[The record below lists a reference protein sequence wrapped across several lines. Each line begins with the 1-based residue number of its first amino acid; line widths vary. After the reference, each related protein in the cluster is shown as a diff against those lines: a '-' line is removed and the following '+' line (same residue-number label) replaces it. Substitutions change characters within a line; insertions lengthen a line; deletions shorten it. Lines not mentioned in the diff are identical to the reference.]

1 MKREYRYDR
10 ATITPVESG
19 TGFLRAR
26 VAIAR
31 PGVFP
36 YLYTDGDV
44 RMEAKLPDEILSELT
59 LSTAKGCPV
68 TDGHPPLDDSR
79 GMVTPENWSKYVKGA
94 LGDEVQVIDDMPWFN
109 ETVFDAGLI
118 EELKNGNKVEVSI
131 GFETDIDPTPGE
143 FLGQKY
149 DCVQRNIRIN
159 HVAHVDKGR
168 AGETVRAYLDSAN
181 IDGFDIAVM
190 KDNHKQET
198 VMENKT
204 TKQDTTKQDESA
216 ILDGMKRFFALFA
229 RNDDLEAAAAGVEE
243 AKKETED
250 TPPPKNEEEA
260 AVQNEQIALLKAQ
273 IDALQALLAEKTKL
287 LEEANAPATMDAAI
301 SQRLELIE
309 LARSC
314 VPDFKHDGM
323 KNRDIKLAVIDRV
336 LPFGS
341 EVKKYSV
348 SDVVINARFDAAAAL
363 AREIAS
369 RRDNSAGSVTLD
381 EAEIMKKRNGRL
393 NLHEVKTH

>member
-1 MKREYRYDR
+1 M
-10 ATITPVESG
+10 
-19 TGFLRAR
+19 RAR

-59 LSTAKGCPV
+59 LATAKGCPV

-79 GMVTPENWSKYVKGA
+79 GLVTPENWSKYVKGA
-94 LGDEVQVIDDMPWFN
+94 LGDEVEVIDEMPWFK

-118 EELKNGNKVEVSI
+118 EELKIGNKVEVSI

-143 FLGQKY
+143 FSGQKY

-168 AGETVRAYLDSAN
+168 AGETVRAYLDSA
-181 IDGFDIAVM
+181 IPDGLDIAVM

-198 VMENKT
+198 VMEKNKK
-204 TKQDTTKQDESA
+204 TKQDDSA

-250 TPPPKNEEEA
+250 TPPPKNEDEA
-260 AVQNEQIALLKAQ
+260 AAQNEQMALLKAQ

-301 SQRLELIE
+301 SERLELVE

-323 KNRDIKLAVIDRV
+323 KNRDIKLAVIDKV
-336 LPFGS
+336 LPFGA
-341 EVKKYSV
+341 EVKKDSV

-363 AREIAS
+363 ARETAS
-369 RRDNSAGSVTLD
+369 RRDDSAGSVTLD

-393 NLHEVKTH
+393 NLHEAKTH